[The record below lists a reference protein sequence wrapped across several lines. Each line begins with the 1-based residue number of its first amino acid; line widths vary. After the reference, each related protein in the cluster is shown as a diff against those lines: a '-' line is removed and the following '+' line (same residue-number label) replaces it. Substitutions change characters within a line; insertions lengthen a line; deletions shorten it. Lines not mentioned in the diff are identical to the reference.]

1 MPFHNETRISPV
13 GARRVCVAFGALW
26 LAMAAACGSD
36 STGPSDPLSKV
47 PRFVYV
53 SNASGDNQL
62 YTWDQ
67 GTTALFPASVAGDVE
82 PQSAAG
88 KVVFTSYRISYL
100 NAEIYITNLDGS
112 NAIRL
117 TDNPGPDYQPSL
129 SPTGTKVVFS
139 SLRSGTSRIWIMNA
153 DGSNPTELATGSAE
167 NLPESNARFSP
178 EGGQILFSSP
188 RTNTTQIW
196 VMPAAGGAATQV
208 THEANGAFDGS
219 WSPDGQSIFYVDG
232 VDRTKIHK
240 IVVATGAESDY
251 ITGGDDVGDAACT
264 SHACIVVTGA
274 TGTNKN
280 IVAYVG
286 ANTDPIS
293 LLQTDKNE
301 YEPAILKP

>member
-1 MPFHNETRISPV
+1 MPSHNETWISPV

-26 LAMAAACGSD
+26 LATAVACGSD
-36 STGPSDPLSKV
+36 SSGPSDPLSKV

-178 EGGQILFSSP
+178 AGGQILFSSP

-196 VMPAAGGAATQV
+196 VMPVAGGAATQV

-232 VDRTKIHK
+232 VDRTKIHE

-286 ANTDPIS
+286 ANSEPIS
-293 LLQTDKNE
+293 LLQTANNE